1 MHEAGIV
8 QSALDLA
15 CDLARKGRGRR
26 VTKMVLTVG
35 SLSSA
40 VPESLRFAFDALS
53 AATIAEGA
61 FLDIEWVEAACQC
74 ATCDKPFPFEN
85 NGFICPICGEA
96 SLNLLC
102 GRELEL
108 TTVEWI

>member
-1 MHEAGIV
+1 M

-15 CDLARKGRGRR
+15 CDLARQGRGTR
-26 VTKMVLTVG
+26 VTKLVLTVG

-53 AATIAEGA
+53 PATIAEGA
-61 FLDIEWVEAACQC
+61 ELAIHWVDAQCHCTSCNLPFL
-74 ATCDKPFPFEN
+74 FEQ
-85 NGFICPICGEA
+85 NGYLCPRCGEA

>member
-1 MHEAGIV
+1 MHEAGIM
-8 QSALDLA
+8 QSAIDLA
-15 CDLARKGRGRR
+15 CDLARQGRGRR
-26 VTKMVLTVG
+26 ITKLVLTVG

-40 VPESLRFAFDALS
+40 VPESLRFAFEALS
-53 AATIAEGA
+53 PATIAEGA
-61 FLDIEWVEAACQC
+61 ALDIEWVEAQCLCTACGE
-74 ATCDKPFPFEN
+74 PFLFEG
-85 NGFICPICGEA
+85 NGYLCPRCGEA

>member
-1 MHEAGIV
+1 MHEAGIM

-15 CDLARKGRGRR
+15 CDLAREGRGHR
-26 VTKMVLTVG
+26 VTKLVLTVG

-53 AATIAEGA
+53 PATMAEGA
-61 FLDIEWVEAACQC
+61 FLDIHWVEAACRC
-74 ATCDKPFPFEN
+74 TVCDKTFPFEG
-85 NGFICPICGEA
+85 NGYICPTCGEA
-96 SLNLLC
+96 SLNLLR